1 MNDMQ
6 YIDLPLP
13 KSKMWCIIKKQT
25 LVRFLGGRQ
34 MKEYDELMVLAAQS
48 ELPSAFIS
56 SLLAFARSLQGRGQ
70 TQAPAA
76 DLRVIGSP

>member
-1 MNDMQ
+1 
-6 YIDLPLP
+6 
-13 KSKMWCIIKKQT
+13 
-25 LVRFLGGRQ
+25 

-48 ELPSAFIS
+48 ELPPAFIS

>member
-1 MNDMQ
+1 MNDIQ

-13 KSKMWCIIKKQT
+13 KNDIRCIIEKANICLT
-25 LVRFLGGRQ
+25 LGGRQ